1 MNKNERT
8 MVALL
13 RELREQ
19 FGLVGIKQ
27 ELEVEGSRPDDL
39 YRIKEITMAAG
50 VPITLKIGGCEA
62 ISDLALAKLVG
73 VGAIVAP
80 MVESPFALKKF
91 VGAMKTVFAEDEL
104 EDLRLLVNIETAT
117 AAKNYDDML
126 ASPAFDSLHG
136 IAIGR
141 KDFAMS
147 MGLGLTN
154 LDDDAVV
161 NPVRELIDKT
171 KAKRTDLHTVVGGIG
186 GAASL
191 QTLAGVKG
199 LDEFETRKMIFSASV
214 LSKPTAVEGLRKGL
228 EFEILWYENKAA
240 YYRTVAGV
248 DEGYVQRIKKNIQ
261 TL

>member
-1 MNKNERT
+1 MNGNERK

-13 RELREQ
+13 KELREEY
-19 FGLVGIKQ
+19 GLVGIKT
-27 ELEVEGSRPDDL
+27 ELEVEGARLDDL
-39 YRIKEITMAAG
+39 FRIKEVTMSAG

-62 ISDLALAKLVG
+62 VSDMALAKMVG
-73 VGAIVAP
+73 VGSVVAP

-91 VGAMKTVFAEDEL
+91 VGAAKTVFAADEL
-104 EDLRLLVNIETAT
+104 EDLRLLVNIETAS
-117 AAKNYDDML
+117 AAKCYDEML

-154 LDDDAVV
+154 LDDEAVV
-161 NPVRELIDKT
+161 TPVRELIGKT
-171 KAKRTDLHTVVGGIG
+171 KARRSDLHCVVGGIG

-191 QTLAGVKG
+191 RTLATVEG
-199 LDEFETRKMIFSASV
+199 LDAFETRKVIFSAAV
-214 LSKPTAVEGLRKGL
+214 LTRPSAVSGLKKGL
-228 EFEILWYENKAA
+228 EFEILWYETKAA
-240 YYRTVAGV
+240 YYRAVSGV
-248 DEGYVQRIKKNIQ
+248 DEEYLKRIKTNIE